1 MRCTSCHAENPEGA
15 KFCGSCGKA
24 LSRSCP
30 KCGAQASTTSHF
42 CTQCGSSLGVAADT
56 GGVQAAAIALG
67 TAVDAQY
74 VPEGERKLVT
84 ALFVDIIGSTGLS
97 QDLDP
102 EESRAIID
110 PALNLMIEAVRR
122 YEGYVVQSTGDGIFA
137 LFGAPVA
144 REDHAQRS
152 LYTALRMQEELR
164 RFSDELRAAG
174 QTPIQIRCGIN
185 TGEVVVRPIRTGE
198 TQIEYTPIGHT
209 VNLASRLQTLANA
222 GSTIIS
228 DSTRKLVEGYFSLRP
243 LGATQLRGISDP
255 IKLYEVTGL
264 GPLRTRLE
272 KSVGRGLSKFVG
284 RIKEKETFRR
294 AANLAKSGSGQIVAI
309 VADPGVG
316 KSRLIFEFKSECRA
330 GWNVL
335 EAYSVSHGQGSSYLP
350 VIELLHNYFEF
361 GSEDDA
367 ASRRGKVYAKL
378 QSFNGALDNE
388 LPYLLSL
395 LEILEDKERFKGM
408 DSQLKRTRTLD
419 AIVRLIVAEA
429 TRYPLILIVEDLHW
443 LDDESQAVFDLLVD
457 ALPSTRL
464 LLLVTYRPEYQMRW
478 SGLSWCQPLRL
489 EPLGARNAE
498 EMLSAILGDD
508 QHLAPLKRLIIETTS
523 ATPFFMEETIQALI
537 DEGALQQ
544 TDGGLKLVRPLAA
557 LRIPATVQ
565 AILAARIDRLQNDE
579 KNLLQTFSV
588 LGREFVLSLARAV
601 AGKSEYELDRLIT
614 NLQTGDFVYEQ
625 PAISD
630 VEYSFKHALTQEVAY
645 NSVLVERR
653 KQLHED
659 VARAIESLYSASLD
673 DHVAELAHHY
683 SRSGNPEKAV
693 EYLTISASQALSR
706 GALSQTIRDFEVA
719 LALVKTF
726 APSADRDRLELQLL
740 GPLGTAYIAA
750 RGYAAPE
757 VGPVFHR
764 ARELCENIG
773 EPEQHFSVLFGNF
786 AWRVVRGEMDLS
798 MTLAREAMA
807 IAERSNDPGIW
818 MEALF
823 LLGVTLFYRG
833 DFEGAL
839 AQYQTALF
847 RFEDRERTRLWA
859 ARVGEDASVT
869 HRCYLALTLW
879 HLGYPEQALKVN
891 AEMRELAREI
901 GHPYTLAYAGH
912 HTSWLYHCLKLPDE
926 MLAIND
932 DTLRLSTEH
941 GFPLFQAT
949 ASIYLGAASL
959 LQGTAAVPLPLLID
973 GLDRYRA
980 IGSGLALPFYLSL
993 IGEACAAESKY
1004 EEADKILSEGLSIA
1018 NKTDERCQ
1026 EAELHRLRG
1035 EIVTIA
1041 GGDLTKAEEHFSR
1054 SLATAKRQH
1063 SKAWQLRTSVSL
1075 ARLYRSTGRPSEAV
1089 SVLSE
1094 ACGGYS
1100 EGFDFPDLKEA
1111 SSLLRELAT

>member
-1 MRCTSCHAENPEGA
+1 MRCTSCQAENPDGA
-15 KFCGSCGKA
+15 KFCGSCGKPV
-24 LSRSCP
+24 SRSCP
-30 KCGAQASTTSHF
+30 KCGEPASATSRF
-42 CTQCGSSLGVAADT
+42 CNQCGSSLSASEGLSGNSST
-56 GGVQAAAIALG
+56 IALG

-84 ALFVDIIGSTGLS
+84 ALFVDIIGSTGLA

-102 EESRAIID
+102 EEARAIID

-164 RFSDELRAAG
+164 RFSDGLRATG
-174 QTPIQIRCGIN
+174 RTPIQIRCGIN
-185 TGEVVVRPIRTGE
+185 SGEVVVRPIRTGE

-228 DSTRKLVEGYFSLRP
+228 DTTRKLVEGYFSLRP
-243 LGATQLRGISDP
+243 LGETQVRGISDP

-284 RIKEKETFRR
+284 RAKEKETFRR
-294 AANLAKSGSGQIVAI
+294 AASLAKSGSGQIVAI

-316 KSRLIFEFKSECRA
+316 KSRLVFEFKSECRA
-330 GWNVL
+330 DWNVF
-335 EAYSVSHGQGSSYLP
+335 EAYSVSHGKGSSYLT
-350 VIELLHNYFEF
+350 VIQLLHSYFEF
-361 GSEDDA
+361 GSDDDA
-367 ASRRGKVYAKL
+367 ATRRSKVCAKL
-378 QSFNGALDNE
+378 QNFDDALDND
-388 LPYLLSL
+388 LPYLLAL
-395 LEILEDKERFKGM
+395 LELLEDKERFKGM

-429 TRYPLILIVEDLHW
+429 NRYPLILIVEDLHW
-443 LDDESQAVFDLLVD
+443 LDDESQAVFDLLAD
-457 ALPSTRL
+457 ALPTTRL
-464 LLLVTYRPEYQMRW
+464 LLLVTYRPEYRMRW
-478 SGLSWCQPLRL
+478 GGKTWCRQLRL
-489 EPLGARNAE
+489 DSLGVQNADD
-498 EMLSAILGDD
+498 MLSAILGDD
-508 QHLAPLKRLIIETTS
+508 PNLAPLKQLIIETTG
-523 ATPFFMEETIQALI
+523 AIPFFMEETIQVLI
-537 DEGALQQ
+537 DEGALLHK
-544 TDGGLKLVRPLAA
+544 DGGLKLVRPLAG

-601 AGKSEYELDRLIT
+601 AGKSENELERLIT

-625 PAISD
+625 AAIAD
-630 VEYSFKHALTQEVAY
+630 VEYTFKHALTQEVAY

-659 VARAIESLYSASLD
+659 VARAIESLYSTSID

-693 EYLTISASQALSR
+693 EYLTLSASQALSR
-706 GALSQTIRDFEVA
+706 GALSQTIRDFEAA

-764 ARELCENIG
+764 ARELCEKIG
-773 EPEQHFSVLFGNF
+773 EPEQHFAVLFGNF

-823 LLGVTLFYRG
+823 LLGVTLYYRG
-833 DFEGAL
+833 DFSGAF
-839 AQYQTALF
+839 AQYQTALS

-891 AEMRELAREI
+891 AEMIELAREI

-912 HTSWLYHCLKLPDE
+912 HTSWLYHCLKLPNE
-926 MLAIND
+926 MLAVTD
-932 DTLRLSTEH
+932 DTARISAEH
-941 GFPLFQAT
+941 GFPLFHAT
-949 ASIYLGAASL
+949 ASIYRGAASL
-959 LQGTAAVPLPLLID
+959 LQGRAGASLPSLIG
-973 GLDRYRA
+973 GLDSYRA
-980 IGSGLALPFYLSL
+980 TGSGLALPFYLSL

-1004 EEADKILSEGLSIA
+1004 EEANQILSEGLSIA
-1018 NKTDERCQ
+1018 SKTDERSQ
-1026 EAELHRLRG
+1026 EAELQRLKG
-1035 EIVTIA
+1035 DVA
-1041 GGDLTKAEEHFSR
+1041 GNYGPESMGAEEHYLQ
-1054 SLATAKRQH
+1054 SLATAKRQK
-1063 SKAWQLRTSVSL
+1063 SRAWELRASVSL
-1075 ARLYRSTGRPSEAV
+1075 AKLYRSMERPGDAIA
-1089 SVLSE
+1089 VLSE
-1094 ACGGYS
+1094 SYNGFS
-1100 EGFDFPDLKEA
+1100 EGFDFPELREA
-1111 SSLLRELAT
+1111 KSLLQALAT